1 MSVNARDLLVLHTNV
16 NRLVGEEIFANKC
29 LANNDFEIINSI
41 KKLIEAK
48 LLKTTNDFEVS
59 IYKKTKS
66 ELQSILKSSGMKA
79 IGNKP
84 DLIKRIDDN
93 YHIIDNLNLPYVYM
107 PTKKGEEV
115 LRSTEYLTSFIY

>member
-48 LLKTTNDFEVS
+48 LLSTT
-59 IYKKTKS
+59 
-66 ELQSILKSSGMKA
+66 
-79 IGNKP
+79 
-84 DLIKRIDDN
+84 
-93 YHIIDNLNLPYVYM
+93 
-107 PTKKGEEV
+107 
-115 LRSTEYLTSFIY
+115 

>member
-48 LLKTTNDFEVS
+48 LLTTTNDFEVS

-93 YHIIDNLNLPYVYM
+93 YHIID
-107 PTKKGEEV
+107 
-115 LRSTEYLTSFIY
+115 

>member
-48 LLKTTNDFEVS
+48 LLSTTNDFEVS
-59 IYKKTKS
+59 IYKKTRP
-66 ELQSILKSSGMKA
+66 ELQSILKKFWYK
-79 IGNKP
+79 NN
-84 DLIKRIDDN
+84 R
-93 YHIIDNLNLPYVYM
+93 
-107 PTKKGEEV
+107 
-115 LRSTEYLTSFIY
+115 